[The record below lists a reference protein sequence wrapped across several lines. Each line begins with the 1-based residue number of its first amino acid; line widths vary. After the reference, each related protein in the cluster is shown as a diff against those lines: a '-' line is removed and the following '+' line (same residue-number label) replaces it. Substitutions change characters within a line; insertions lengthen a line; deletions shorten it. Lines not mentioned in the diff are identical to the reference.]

1 MIDRKNFFDQ
11 TVKNDKRTY
20 DNILKIING
29 HGDDYGTGFLL
40 DYPYCK
46 KYHKMIAIDLGKQQE
61 FDADSKPIQQINFT
75 KNIDLPRKT
84 TMFSILK

>member
-1 MIDRKNFFDQ
+1 M
-11 TVKNDKRTY
+11 
-20 DNILKIING
+20 
-29 HGDDYGTGFLL
+29 L

-61 FDADSKPIQQINFT
+61 LDADSKPIQQINFT

-84 TMFSILK
+84 TMFFILK